1 MTESIYVGNMSYS
14 TTEDTVYSFFGRT
27 GAIDRVRMLTSAGSD
42 RPRGACVVSFKAA
55 ASAEAALRDL
65 NGATLDGRALSLRPF
80 YKEGP
85 PPREDRQGGYSR
97 APRQD
102 APSSRYAQSYDPA
115 SAADEPSILVRNL
128 SYATTESTLQGRFG
142 PFGTV
147 ESVRM
152 EVYSDTGKP
161 KGSAIVTFRAPSS
174 AQAAIQ
180 ACDGTELDGRTL
192 HLRPYFAK
200 GAPAHMGGGGG
211 RAAPHGGAGNGQG
224 GVVVQVAN
232 LPFTATWRELK
243 DTFNRVG
250 SVLRADTTRGAG
262 TVSFRTM
269 EEAQF
274 AVAQLQGAD
283 LGGRPMSLRVLH

>member
-1 MTESIYVGNMSYS
+1 MSESIYVGNMSYS
-14 TTEDTVYSFFGRT
+14 TTEDTVYSFFGRV
-27 GAIDRVRMLTSAGSD
+27 GAIDRVRMLTAAGSD

-55 ASAEAALRDL
+55 GSAEAALRDL

-85 PPREDRQGGYSR
+85 PPREDRQGGGYSR

-102 APSSRYAQSYDPA
+102 APSSRYAQSYDAA

-128 SYATTESTLQGRFG
+128 SYATTESTLHARFG

-161 KGSAIVTFRAPSS
+161 KGSAIVTFRDPSS

-192 HLRPYFAK
+192 HLRPYFTK

-211 RAAPHGGAGNGQG
+211 GRGAAPHGGA